1 MGNYIPAIG
10 VNLYHSYADRD
21 FALCCK
27 IVAIFNLAV
36 AAVFYVC
43 FYLLPYS
50 DNTQDAIEKRKKL
63 LEREKAIEEGK
74 EIEV

>member
-10 VNLYHSYADRD
+10 YNIYHVYADKD
-21 FALCCK
+21 FAYCCK
-27 IVAIFNLAV
+27 MISIFNLAV

-63 LEREKAIEEGK
+63 LEKPKSPEEEK
-74 EIEV
+74 